1 MASLPAQTT
10 ADVATTRYRVLLVDD
25 DPALI
30 AGLERALRKYPYD
43 VLGAESP
50 AAALELL
57 RSQLVHVVVSDY
69 EMPGMSG
76 SELLARV
83 REEWPDTVRIM
94 LTGQPSVRGVMEAI
108 NTSAVHRFFRKPCSG
123 LEIASSIR
131 EMLRERSLSSALGQS
146 TAPVVLSML
155 GTGQVV
161 EGNAAFRELTGL
173 GPDELATAAIH
184 ELIEGFRLEPD
195 PRWREAG
202 MQAEPLVS
210 AGRLRGRDGRILEVE
225 LSSRVAS
232 PGGQIVCTLV
242 TDVTER
248 RRLED
253 QVVNLQRVDGMGALT
268 AGVTHD
274 FRNLLTVI
282 KAQAMLL
289 RSELGAGHAGM
300 RRLETIEKTASVGQ
314 TMIERLLGFARTG
327 AQESTAVEVD
337 AALAAMTSLLT
348 QIVGKMLT
356 LEIRPGAGDAR
367 IQAGAGRLEQILVN
381 LVTNARDATPTGGR
395 ITVETTTRTG
405 ADGAREAVL
414 TVSDTGSGMP
424 PEVRAR
430 IFEPLYTTKSNR
442 AGTGLGLSTVQ
453 LIVRQ
458 LAGTIAVDS
467 EPGRG
472 TTFTISL
479 PCAS

>member
-1 MASLPAQTT
+1 MAYSPAQPA
-10 ADVATTRYRVLLVDD
+10 ADVATIRYTVLLVDD

-43 VLGAESP
+43 VVGAGSP
-50 AAALELL
+50 AAALEVL
-57 RSQLVHVVVSDY
+57 RGQLVHVVVSDY

-94 LTGQPSVRGVMEAI
+94 LTGQPSVRGVMEAV

-123 LEIASSIR
+123 LELASSIR

-146 TAPVVLSML
+146 AAPVVLSML

-173 GPDELATAAIH
+173 GADELATVAIH
-184 ELIEGFRLEPD
+184 ELIQGFRLEGD
-195 PRWREAG
+195 ARWREAG
-202 MQAEPLVS
+202 MQAEPLVGT
-210 AGRLRGRDGRILEVE
+210 GRLRARDGRVLEVE

-232 PGGQIVCTLV
+232 PGGQIVCTV
-242 TDVTER
+242 VSDVTER

-289 RSELGAGHAGM
+289 RTELGAGHAGV
-300 RRLETIEKTASVGQ
+300 RRLEIIERTAGVGQ
-314 TMIERLLGFARTG
+314 TMTERLLGFARTG
-327 AQESTAVEVD
+327 APESTAVEVD
-337 AALAAMTSLLT
+337 AALGAMTGLLT
-348 QIVGKMLT
+348 QIVGKELT
-356 LEIRPGAGDAR
+356 LEVRPGAADAR

-381 LVTNARDATPTGGR
+381 LVTNARDATLRGGR
-395 ITVETTTRTG
+395 IAVETSCRAAVDGTR
-405 ADGAREAVL
+405 EVVL
-414 TVSDTGSGMP
+414 TVRDTGSGMP

-430 IFEPLYTTKSNR
+430 IFEPLYTTKSTR

-458 LAGTIAVDS
+458 LAGSITVDS

-472 TTFTISL
+472 TTFTITL
-479 PCAS
+479 PSVG